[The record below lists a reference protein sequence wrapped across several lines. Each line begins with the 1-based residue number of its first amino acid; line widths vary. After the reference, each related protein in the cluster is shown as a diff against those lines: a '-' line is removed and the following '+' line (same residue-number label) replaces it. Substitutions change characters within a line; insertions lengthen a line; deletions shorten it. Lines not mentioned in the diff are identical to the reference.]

1 MMEGRMNH
9 RDAASDAND
18 IMTMHDNC
26 AHGLHGVCNDLAHNT
41 HLTYDEVWA
50 RLVLALKLEVT
61 RILEEHA

>member
-1 MMEGRMNH
+1 MNH
-9 RDAASDAND
+9 KDAASYAKD
-18 IMTMHDNC
+18 IMSTNSDC
-26 AHGLHGVCNDLAHNT
+26 AHGLSGVCHELSCRT